1 MKAQGF
7 ISDAAL
13 DSARAQWQAA
23 QAGVAAARAGRS
35 QAALAQGFATV
46 TAPFDGQV
54 LSTHIEMGDL
64 AAPGRPILTLY
75 APRPMRA
82 VVQVPA
88 SQADQVRTAQ
98 RIEVAL
104 PTPGGATTWLRP
116 TQVVALPGAD
126 PVSQTVEWRLDLPD
140 TAARPGQNVRV
151 RFAELRNDPANAAS
165 TASQLTVPA
174 SAVLRRGEL
183 TAVYV
188 VRGGRFMLQAVRTST
203 PATSPGPITLL
214 SGVRPGDII
223 AADALKAG
231 LANATPAKP

>member
-1 MKAQGF
+1 M
-7 ISDAAL
+7 
-13 DSARAQWQAA
+13 
-23 QAGVAAARAGRS
+23 
-35 QAALAQGFATV
+35 
-46 TAPFDGQV
+46 
-54 LSTHIEMGDL
+54 
-64 AAPGRPILTLY
+64 
-75 APRPMRA
+75 
-82 VVQVPA
+82 
-88 SQADQVRTAQ
+88 
-98 RIEVAL
+98 
-104 PTPGGATTWLRP
+104 
-116 TQVVALPGAD
+116 
-126 PVSQTVEWRLDLPD
+126 SQTVEWRLDLPD

>member
-1 MKAQGF
+1 M
-7 ISDAAL
+7 
-13 DSARAQWQAA
+13 
-23 QAGVAAARAGRS
+23 
-35 QAALAQGFATV
+35 
-46 TAPFDGQV
+46 
-54 LSTHIEMGDL
+54 
-64 AAPGRPILTLY
+64 
-75 APRPMRA
+75 
-82 VVQVPA
+82 
-88 SQADQVRTAQ
+88 
-98 RIEVAL
+98 AL

-188 VRGGRFMLQAVRTST
+188 VRGGRFMVQQRTIGDGDHSGVAVDGKSTTRRIAQRVGDRIVAAIGIDGVGGDADRCSVRRVLGHVVGDGIHITDRTDVDFIHVADLDGEALAAAGAVR
-203 PATSPGPITLL
+203 AGGQDGD
-214 SGVRPGDII
+214 GV
-223 AADALKAG
+223 
-231 LANATPAKP
+231 